1 MLERELV
8 SLADVRPA
16 VERVLVVVRGD
27 LEIVSVRVLSTL
39 ARRVLVVRLSVFPR
53 VEVRVAVVVLDIVD
67 FRPVPDR
74 FLLL

>member
-39 ARRVLVVRLSVFPR
+39 ARRELVVRLSVFPR